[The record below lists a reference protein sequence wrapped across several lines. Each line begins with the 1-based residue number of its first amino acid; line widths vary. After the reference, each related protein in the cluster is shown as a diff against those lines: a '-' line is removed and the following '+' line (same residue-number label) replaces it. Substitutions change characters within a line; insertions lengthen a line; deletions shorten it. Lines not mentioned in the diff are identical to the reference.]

1 MKQVKQ
7 TYLVLLIVISLF
19 SLALYSTY
27 AMFEAEINTNN
38 IVSIDTSISMDTG
51 IDEYQITTIEPS
63 SYKILDINIQNT
75 KDKDLYYGVWI
86 EQISTDIQNIN
97 AYKLDTSLS
106 QTVDIIPSNKTNKVS
121 IVLIN
126 NARKKSTIKI
136 GIATSETSS
145 LNLTENRILITEEIS
160 KDNIRNETACEYI
173 KSLYT
178 IDSED
183 LYLDDNDNLIYYGN
197 NPKNYILLN
206 QELWQIIGVYQNQ
219 IKIIKTDSIGTY
231 AYDDENN
238 YLENSKINYLLNE
251 LYNKSEKGNCYQN
264 NTSQE
269 CDLSKTGLTEE
280 TKDKI
285 AIQTINNEIISLTE
299 NSNISEIS
307 PTVISTFQNEVT
319 LLSLE
324 DYKKTLYCKE
334 EICETSWLSMP
345 NTLLSTQ
352 NIIDDTKNAI
362 SITDTKELELNNSSS
377 TDLEIRPVLL
387 LKENNQIIKG
397 EGTRDNPYVLK

>member
-38 IVSIDTSISMDTG
+38 IVSIDTSISMDTR

-75 KDKDLYYGVWI
+75 QDKDLYYGVWI

-106 QTVDIIPSNKTNKVS
+106 PTVDIIPSNKTNKVT

-145 LNLTENRILITEEIS
+145 LNLTENRTLITEEIS
-160 KDNIRNETACEYI
+160 KDNIRNESAGEYI

-231 AYDDENN
+231 VYDDENN
-238 YLENSKINYLLNE
+238 YLENSRINYLLNG

-264 NTSQE
+264 NASQE
-269 CDLSKTGLTEE
+269 CDFSKTGLTEE

-319 LLSLE
+319 LLNLE

-362 SITDTKELELNNSSS
+362 SITDTKELELNNPSS